1 MEEKRNEFSINIFF
15 QRHDNTNFARCFFSE
30 NDIKPIHVWKELTY
44 PCPAK
49 DERYKRWGDGEEIN
63 ETEREP

>member
-1 MEEKRNEFSINIFF
+1 MTIQLLQGVFF
-15 QRHDNTNFARCFFSE
+15 PE
-30 NDIKPIHVWKELTY
+30 NDIKPIHVCKELTY

>member
-1 MEEKRNEFSINIFF
+1 MTI
-15 QRHDNTNFARCFFSE
+15 QLLQDVFFSE
-30 NDIKPIHVWKELTY
+30 NDIKPIHVCKELTY

-63 ETEREP
+63 ETEREPCFKTSF